1 MITDKFSC
9 VNNNTDK
16 ECIDCLKTN
25 GKLCDELQTLLSIA
39 LKKDKTIGDLKALG
53 IFDYMPN
60 GFDVFL
66 DDTRMSEL
74 DSRFVYDEETDSYS
88 CAENPDIDAA
98 TSLSRD
104 ELYDS
109 VVTGISSSKWDTDV
123 PGIYIIP
130 AKSKEEN

>member
-9 VNNNTDK
+9 VNNNDK
-16 ECIDCLKTN
+16 ECIDCLKAN
-25 GKLCDELQTLLSIA
+25 GKLCDDLQALINIA
-39 LKKDKTIGDLKALG
+39 VKKDKTIGDLKALG
-53 IFDYMPN
+53 ILDYMPN

-66 DDTRMSEL
+66 DDTGISEL
-74 DSRFVYDEETDSYS
+74 DSRFIYDEETNSYR
-88 CAENPDIDAA
+88 CADNQDIDAA
-98 TSLSRD
+98 TSLSKD

-109 VVTGISSSKWDTDV
+109 IVTGISSSKWDTDV

>member
-1 MITDKFSC
+1 MITDRFSC
-9 VNNNTDK
+9 VNNNGK
-16 ECIDCLKTN
+16 ECIDCLKAN
-25 GKLCDELQTLLSIA
+25 GKLCDELQALINIA
-39 LKKDKTIGDLKALG
+39 VKKDKTIGDLKALG
-53 IFDYMPN
+53 ILDYMPN

-66 DDTRMSEL
+66 DDTKFNVS
-74 DSRFVYDEETDSYS
+74 DDDRFVYDEETDSYR

-98 TSLSRD
+98 TWLSRD
-104 ELYDS
+104 EFYNS

>member
-53 IFDYMPN
+53 ILDYMPN

-109 VVTGISSSKWDTDV
+109 VVTGISSSKWDIDV

>member
-88 CAENPDIDAA
+88 CAENPNIDAA
-98 TSLSRD
+98 TSLSHD
-104 ELYDS
+104 EFYDS